1 MSFVDALP
9 ELNKTA
15 TKYLEKAQ
23 KELKYCITCQP
34 YDGGDYIWI
43 MGTKTTVDEIFEG
56 LNVPEKY
63 REDIA
68 THLYCPNCGNEGFEQ
83 YDVVGTKDINDFEIE
98 TEIRRQEKVFKKFA
112 NKVQCLKE
120 YLSEYPSLG
129 LGDPMGR
136 KIRQEIQKSKQDAIT
151 ISAKSWS
158 RARIVEGA
166 KVFNESDLMA
176 PGIGLS
182 SGGRF
187 HHPGQSVL
195 YLAEDER
202 LAMAETLNQTNVSSL
217 VWVQEYQQSTD
228 IIDILDLRNS
238 WTNVS
243 NVKSETV
250 QALLASSVVFDKVED
265 RNSKWRPQYLLPNFI
280 ADCAREAGFRGI
292 IYSSTRG
299 DGDNLVLFDPEDL
312 AVQTIGEP
320 KVLKYEPNSTKVR
333 DESRLTDIF

>member
-1 MSFVDALP
+1 MHFVDALP

-43 MGTKTTVDEIFEG
+43 MGTETTVDEIFDG

-68 THLYCPNCGNEGFEQ
+68 THLHCPNCGNEGFEQ
-83 YDVVGTKDINDFEIE
+83 YDVAGTKDIDDFEIE
-98 TEIRRQEKVFKKFA
+98 IEIRRQEKVFKKFA
-112 NKVQCLKE
+112 KKVQCLNE

-136 KIRQEIQKSKQDAIT
+136 KIRQEIQKSKQNVVT
-151 ISAKSWS
+151 ISIQQWS
-158 RARIVEGA
+158 RARLVEGA

-176 PGIGLS
+176 PGIGIS

-195 YLAEDER
+195 YLAENER
-202 LAMAETLNQTNVSSL
+202 LAMAETLNQPDAPSL
-217 VWVQEYQQSTD
+217 VWVQNYQQNSD
-228 IIDILDLRNS
+228 IVDILDLRNS
-238 WTNVS
+238 WMNIS
-243 NVKSETV
+243 KIESETI
-250 QALLASSVVFDKVED
+250 QALLASSIVFDKIED

-280 ADCAREAGFRGI
+280 ADCAREVGFRGI

-299 DGDNLVLFDPEDL
+299 KGDNLVLFNPKDPS
-312 AVQTIGEP
+312 VQTMDEP
-320 KVLKYEPNSTKVR
+320 RVLIYEPQNTKVE
-333 DESRLTDIF
+333 DEYNLTDIF